1 VPPGTQH
8 GAVFRVNGAGLP
20 NLRSGRRGDLV
31 AIVQLV
37 VPRKLTE
44 AQKTLL
50 ADYARTEDVEVG
62 NVQESAWDKIKRKVK
77 GG

>member
-1 VPPGTQH
+1 
-8 GAVFRVNGAGLP
+8 
-20 NLRSGRRGDLV
+20 
-31 AIVQLV
+31 